1 MTKTFEEI
9 FDEGFLGTKKRKT
22 IDYEGP
28 GLDRVPTFLD
38 TSESVEMDLERRK
51 QRAISIFL
59 SEFSKTEEERE
70 EAEQVNRENRKY
82 LLWLKAHGMMD

>member
-9 FDEGFLGTKKRKT
+9 FDEGFLGTKKRK
-22 IDYEGP
+22 IVDYVGP
-28 GLDRVPTFLD
+28 NPDWAPSFLE
-38 TSESVEMDLERRK
+38 TPESKALDLERRK

>member
-22 IDYEGP
+22 VDYDGP

-38 TSESVEMDLERRK
+38 TS
-51 QRAISIFL
+51 
-59 SEFSKTEEERE
+59 
-70 EAEQVNRENRKY
+70 
-82 LLWLKAHGMMD
+82 